1 MIDLHCHILPGIDDG
16 AADLEAAVEMAAMAV
31 ADGITTAAC
40 TPHIMPGV
48 YDNAPKTIR
57 LHVDAL
63 QKALREAGIPL
74 QLVVGCDAHM
84 RPDFASALSQD
95 QLLGLNNSRY
105 VLFEPPHHVAPPRLE
120 ECLFGIQMAGYVP
133 ILTHPE
139 RLSWIELRYTLL
151 THLAKSG
158 VWMQITGSSI
168 SGRFGRRPKYWAE
181 RMLGEG
187 LVHILASDAHN
198 CASRPPLLAQAHD
211 LATELVGKDEAAN
224 LVLTRPA
231 GVLKNVDPGT
241 LPEPLVVTAP
251 PKHIPVWKQIINA
264 VRA

>member
-16 AADLEAAVEMAAMAV
+16 AADLDVALGMAAMAA
-31 ADGITTAAC
+31 ADGITTTAC

-48 YDNAPKTIR
+48 YDISPGAIR
-57 LHVDAL
+57 RHIDLLRDAL
-63 QKALREAGIPL
+63 AEAGVPL
-74 QLVVGCDAHM
+74 ELVVGSDAHM
-84 RPDFASALSQD
+84 RPDFSTALD
-95 QLLGLNNSRY
+95 QGNILALNDSRY
-105 VLFEPPHHVAPPRLE
+105 VLFEPPHHVPPPRLE

-139 RLSWIELRYTLL
+139 RLSWIGSRYPLL

-158 VWMQITGSSI
+158 VWMQITAGSI
-168 SGRFGRRPKYWAE
+168 SGRFGKHPKYWAE
-181 RMLGEG
+181 RLLSEG

-198 CASRPPLLAQAHD
+198 CTSRPPLLAQAHE
-211 LATELVGKDEAAN
+211 LAIELVGKEEATN

-231 GVLKNVDPGT
+231 GVLKNVDPGG
-241 LPEPLVVTAP
+241 LPEPLAVAVP
-251 PKHIPVWKQIINA
+251 QQPVPVWKQIINA